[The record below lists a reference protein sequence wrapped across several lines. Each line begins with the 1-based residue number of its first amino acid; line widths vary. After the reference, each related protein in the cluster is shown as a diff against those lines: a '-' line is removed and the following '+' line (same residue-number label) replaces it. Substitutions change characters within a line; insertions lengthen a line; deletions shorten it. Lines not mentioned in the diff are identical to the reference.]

1 MKRSGIILTLL
12 CGAVVTSMV
21 GNPTVVPTTAAP
33 TTSVSTTV
41 PTIPTPASTAT
52 APAPDSTAFVH
63 SLSLDIRSGFV
74 TQHHDLFRGVNATGT
89 PIKASASAHIQYA
102 FRFPSAS
109 RPGSIMPSAYQGV
122 GVAPYTFFN
131 HEVMGTP
138 VAFYV
143 FQGAEVAR
151 FTESLSLDYE
161 WNFGASAGWHRNLVV
176 GTKVNAYINLGLMLK
191 WQPGLAGS
199 AFGRSLA
206 GWTFA
211 AGLDMTH
218 FSNGDTTLPNVGT
231 NIIGARVSASRS
243 FGNAVGDASGN
254 AVGDASG
261 ASAGM
266 VCMDTRQL
274 RREARASLA
283 RKKFLQRTELDVILC
298 GSVYAET
305 IDYQEKEY
313 KLDGKFGV
321 AALHINPLY
330 RVTPCFLVGPA
341 VDVQY
346 NEGINL
352 VGHVAGINP
361 VNDEIRFHRPP
372 LAEQLAA
379 GLSLRVELQAPIFAV
394 NLGIGHNIIYKGP
407 ELGGF
412 YYLAALKTFVTDSF
426 FMHVGLK
433 VCDTKSS
440 NNLLLG
446 LGWRF

>member
-1 MKRSGIILTLL
+1 MRRFGIILTLL
-12 CGAVVTSMV
+12 CAAVLTLS
-21 GNPTVVPTTAAP
+21 AAP
-33 TTSVSTTV
+33 TYASESVAPV
-41 PTIPTPASTAT
+41 PA
-52 APAPDSTAFVH
+52 DSTAFQH
-63 SLSLDIRSGFV
+63 SLSLDVRSGFV

-89 PIKASASAHIQYA
+89 PINASASAHIQYA

-109 RPGSIMPSAYQGV
+109 RLGRIMPSAYQGV

-151 FTESLSLDYE
+151 FSESLSLDYE

-191 WQPGLAGS
+191 WQPGLCSS
-199 AFGRSLA
+199 AFCRSLG

-231 NIIGARVSASRS
+231 NIIGARISASRA
-243 FGNAVGDASGN
+243 FGAT
-254 AVGDASG
+254 
-261 ASAGM
+261 AGM
-266 VCMDTRQL
+266 AADGGSEARVDIRQL
-274 RREARASLA
+274 RREARTELS
-283 RKKFLQRTELDVILC
+283 RKSFLKRTELDVILC
-298 GSVYAET
+298 GTVNAET
-305 IDYQEKEY
+305 ITYQDKEY

-352 VGHVAGINP
+352 ADHVAGINP
-361 VNDEIRFHRPP
+361 VTDEIRFHRPP
-372 LAEQLAA
+372 LAQQLAA
-379 GLSLRVELQAPIFAV
+379 GLSIRVELQAPIFSV
-394 NLGIGHNIIYKGP
+394 NLGVGHNVIYKGP

-412 YYLAALKTFVTDSF
+412 YYLAALKTFVTDNL

-433 VCDTKSS
+433 ICDTESS

-446 LGWRF
+446 LGWRLHH

>member
-1 MKRSGIILTLL
+1 MRRFGTILTLL
-12 CGAVVTSMV
+12 CAAVLTLS
-21 GNPTVVPTTAAP
+21 PAP
-33 TTSVSTTV
+33 TY
-41 PTIPTPASTAT
+41 ASD
-52 APAPDSTAFVH
+52 APADSTSFQH
-63 SLSLDIRSGFV
+63 SLSLDVRSGFV

-89 PIKASASAHIQYA
+89 PINASASAHIQYD
-102 FRFPSAS
+102 FRFPSTS
-109 RPGSIMPSAYQGV
+109 RLGRIMPSAYQGV

-151 FTESLSLDYE
+151 FSESLSLDYE

-191 WQPGLAGS
+191 WQPGLCGS
-199 AFGRSLA
+199 AFCRSLD

-231 NIIGARVSASRS
+231 NIIGARISASRA
-243 FGNAVGDASGN
+243 FGAT
-254 AVGDASG
+254 
-261 ASAGM
+261 AGM
-266 VCMDTRQL
+266 AADGGSAARVDIRQL
-274 RREARASLA
+274 RREARAELS
-283 RKKFLQRTELDVILC
+283 RKIFLKRTELDVILC
-298 GSVYAET
+298 GTVNAET
-305 IDYQEKEY
+305 ITYQDKEY

-352 VGHVAGINP
+352 ADHVAGINP
-361 VNDEIRFHRPP
+361 VTDEIRFHRPP

-394 NLGIGHNIIYKGP
+394 NLGFGHNIIYKGP

-412 YYLAALKTFVTDSF
+412 YYLAALKTFVTDSL

-433 VCDTKSS
+433 VCDTESS

>member
-1 MKRSGIILTLL
+1 MRRFGIILTLL
-12 CGAVVTSMV
+12 CAAVLTLS
-21 GNPTVVPTTAAP
+21 AAP
-33 TTSVSTTV
+33 TYASESVA
-41 PTIPTPASTAT
+41 PTPA
-52 APAPDSTAFVH
+52 DSTTLQH
-63 SLSLDIRSGFV
+63 SFSLDVRSGFV

-89 PIKASASAHIQYA
+89 PINASASAHIQYA

-109 RPGSIMPSAYQGV
+109 RLGRIMPSAYQGV

-151 FTESLSLDYE
+151 FSESLSLDYE

-191 WQPGLAGS
+191 WQPGLCSS
-199 AFGRSLA
+199 AFCRSLD

-211 AGLDMTH
+211 VGLDMTH

-231 NIIGARVSASRS
+231 NIIGARISASRA
-243 FGNAVGDASGN
+243 FGAT
-254 AVGDASG
+254 
-261 ASAGM
+261 AGM
-266 VCMDTRQL
+266 AADGGSAARVDIRQL
-274 RREARASLA
+274 RREARAELS
-283 RKKFLQRTELDVILC
+283 RKSFLKRTELDVILC
-298 GSVYAET
+298 GTVNAET
-305 IDYQEKEY
+305 ITYQDKEY

-352 VGHVAGINP
+352 ADHVAGINP
-361 VNDEIRFHRPP
+361 VTDEIRFHRPP

-394 NLGIGHNIIYKGP
+394 NLGFGHNIIYKGP

-412 YYLAALKTFVTDSF
+412 YYLAALKTFVTDSL

-433 VCDTKSS
+433 VCDTESS

>member
-1 MKRSGIILTLL
+1 MRKLMLIFTLL
-12 CGAVVTSMV
+12 CVTV
-21 GNPTVVPTTAAP
+21 LTLTAAP
-33 TTSVSTTV
+33 LYASESVAPS
-41 PTIPTPASTAT
+41 PA
-52 APAPDSTAFVH
+52 DSTSFQH
-63 SLSLDIRSGFV
+63 SLSLDVRSGFV

-109 RPGSIMPSAYQGV
+109 RLGRIMPSAYQGV

-151 FTESLSLDYE
+151 FSESLSLDYE

-191 WQPGLAGS
+191 WQPGLCSS
-199 AFGRSLA
+199 AFCRSLD

-231 NIIGARVSASRS
+231 NIIGARISASRA
-243 FGNAVGDASGN
+243 FGAT
-254 AVGDASG
+254 
-261 ASAGM
+261 AGM
-266 VCMDTRQL
+266 AADGGSAARMDIRQL
-274 RREARASLA
+274 RREARAELS
-283 RKKFLQRTELDVILC
+283 RKSFLKRTELDVILC
-298 GSVYAET
+298 GTVNAET
-305 IDYQEKEY
+305 ITYQDKEY

-352 VGHVAGINP
+352 ADHVAGINP
-361 VNDEIRFHRPP
+361 VTDEIRFHRPP

-394 NLGIGHNIIYKGP
+394 NLGFGHNIIYKGP

-412 YYLAALKTFVTDSF
+412 YYLAALKTFVTDSL

-433 VCDTKSS
+433 VCDTESS

>member
-1 MKRSGIILTLL
+1 MRRFGIILTLL
-12 CGAVVTSMV
+12 CAAVLTLS
-21 GNPTVVPTTAAP
+21 AAP
-33 TTSVSTTV
+33 TYASESVAPSQVDSTT
-41 PTIPTPASTAT
+41 
-52 APAPDSTAFVH
+52 FQH
-63 SLSLDIRSGFV
+63 GLSLDVRSGFV

-109 RPGSIMPSAYQGV
+109 RLGRIMPSAYQGV

-131 HEVMGTP
+131 LEVMGTP

-151 FTESLSLDYE
+151 FSESLSLDYE

-191 WQPGLAGS
+191 WQPGLCSS
-199 AFGRSLA
+199 AFCRSLD

-231 NIIGARVSASRS
+231 NIIGARISASRA
-243 FGNAVGDASGN
+243 FGAT
-254 AVGDASG
+254 
-261 ASAGM
+261 AGM
-266 VCMDTRQL
+266 TADRGAEARVDIRQL
-274 RREARASLA
+274 RREARAELS
-283 RKKFLQRTELDVILC
+283 RRSFLQRTELDVILC
-298 GSVYAET
+298 GTVNAET
-305 IDYQEKEY
+305 ITYQDKEY

-352 VGHVAGINP
+352 ADHVAGINP
-361 VNDEIRFHRPP
+361 VTDEIRFHRPP

-394 NLGIGHNIIYKGP
+394 NLGFGHNIIYKGP

-412 YYLAALKTFVTDSF
+412 YYLAALKTFVTDSL

-433 VCDTKSS
+433 VCDTESS

>member
-1 MKRSGIILTLL
+1 MRRFGIILTLL
-12 CGAVVTSMV
+12 CAAVLTLS
-21 GNPTVVPTTAAP
+21 AAP
-33 TTSVSTTV
+33 TYASESVAPS
-41 PTIPTPASTAT
+41 PA
-52 APAPDSTAFVH
+52 DSTSFQH
-63 SLSLDIRSGFV
+63 SLSLDVRSGFV

-89 PIKASASAHIQYA
+89 SINASASAHIQYA
-102 FRFPSAS
+102 FCFPSAS
-109 RPGSIMPSAYQGV
+109 RLGRIMPSAYQGV

-151 FTESLSLDYE
+151 FSESLSLDYE

-191 WQPGLAGS
+191 WQPGLCS
-199 AFGRSLA
+199 SVFCRSLD

-231 NIIGARVSASRS
+231 NIIGARISASRA
-243 FGNAVGDASGN
+243 FGAAAGG
-254 AVGDASG
+254 G
-261 ASAGM
+261 SAAR
-266 VCMDTRQL
+266 VDIRQL
-274 RREARASLA
+274 RREARAELS
-283 RKKFLQRTELDVILC
+283 RKSFLQRTELDVILC
-298 GSVYAET
+298 GTVNAET
-305 IDYQEKEY
+305 ITYQDKEY

-352 VGHVAGINP
+352 ADHVAGINP
-361 VNDEIRFHRPP
+361 VTDEIRFHRPP

-394 NLGIGHNIIYKGP
+394 NLGFGHNIIYKGP

-412 YYLAALKTFVTDSF
+412 YYLAALKTFVTDSL

-433 VCDTKSS
+433 VCDTESS

>member
-1 MKRSGIILTLL
+1 MRRFGIILTLL
-12 CGAVVTSMV
+12 CAAVLTLS
-21 GNPTVVPTTAAP
+21 AAP
-33 TTSVSTTV
+33 TYASESVAPSPADSTT
-41 PTIPTPASTAT
+41 
-52 APAPDSTAFVH
+52 FQH
-63 SLSLDIRSGFV
+63 SLSLDVRSGFV

-89 PIKASASAHIQYA
+89 PINASASAHIQYA

-109 RPGSIMPSAYQGV
+109 RLGRIMPSAYQGV

-151 FTESLSLDYE
+151 FSESLSLDYE

-191 WQPGLAGS
+191 WQPGLCSS
-199 AFGRSLA
+199 AFCRSLD

-231 NIIGARVSASRS
+231 NIIGARISASRP
-243 FGNAVGDASGN
+243 FGAT
-254 AVGDASG
+254 
-261 ASAGM
+261 AGM
-266 VCMDTRQL
+266 AADGGSAARVDIRQL
-274 RREARASLA
+274 RREARAELS
-283 RKKFLQRTELDVILC
+283 RKSFLKRTELDVILC
-298 GSVYAET
+298 GTVNAET
-305 IDYQEKEY
+305 ITYQDKEY

-330 RVTPCFLVGPA
+330 RVTPCFLVGSA
-341 VDVQY
+341 VDIQY

-352 VGHVAGINP
+352 ADHVAGINP
-361 VNDEIRFHRPP
+361 VTDEIRFHRPP

-394 NLGIGHNIIYKGP
+394 NLGFGHNIIYKGP

-412 YYLAALKTFVTDSF
+412 YYLAALKTFVTDSL

-433 VCDTKSS
+433 VCDTESS

>member
-1 MKRSGIILTLL
+1 MRRFGIILTLL
-12 CGAVVTSMV
+12 CAAVLTLS
-21 GNPTVVPTTAAP
+21 AAP
-33 TTSVSTTV
+33 TYASESVA
-41 PTIPTPASTAT
+41 PTPA
-52 APAPDSTAFVH
+52 DSTTLQH
-63 SLSLDIRSGFV
+63 SFSLDVRSGFV
-74 TQHHDLFRGVNATGT
+74 TQHHDLFRGVNVTGT
-89 PIKASASAHIQYA
+89 PINASASAHIQYA

-109 RPGSIMPSAYQGV
+109 RLGRIMPSAYQGV

-151 FTESLSLDYE
+151 FAESLSLDYE

-191 WQPGLAGS
+191 WQPGLCSS
-199 AFGRSLA
+199 AFCRSLD

-231 NIIGARVSASRS
+231 NIIGARISASRA
-243 FGNAVGDASGN
+243 FGAT
-254 AVGDASG
+254 
-261 ASAGM
+261 AGM
-266 VCMDTRQL
+266 TADRGSAARVDIRQF
-274 RREARASLA
+274 RREARTELS
-283 RKKFLQRTELDVILC
+283 RKSFLKRTELDVILC
-298 GSVYAET
+298 GTVNAET
-305 IDYQEKEY
+305 ITYQDKEY

-352 VGHVAGINP
+352 ADHVAGINP
-361 VNDEIRFHRPP
+361 VTDEIRFHRPP

-379 GLSLRVELQAPIFAV
+379 GLSIRVELQAPIFAV
-394 NLGIGHNIIYKGP
+394 NLGFGHNIIYKGP

-412 YYLAALKTFVTDSF
+412 YYLAALKTFVTDSL

-433 VCDTKSS
+433 VCDTESS

>member
-1 MKRSGIILTLL
+1 MRRFGIILTLL
-12 CGAVVTSMV
+12 CAAVLTLS
-21 GNPTVVPTTAAP
+21 AAP
-33 TTSVSTTV
+33 TYASESVA
-41 PTIPTPASTAT
+41 PTPA
-52 APAPDSTAFVH
+52 DSTTLQH
-63 SLSLDIRSGFV
+63 SFSLDVRSGFV

-89 PIKASASAHIQYA
+89 PINASASAHIQYA

-109 RPGSIMPSAYQGV
+109 RLGRIMPSAYQGV

-151 FTESLSLDYE
+151 FSESLSLDYE

-191 WQPGLAGS
+191 WQPGLCSS
-199 AFGRSLA
+199 AFCRSLG

-231 NIIGARVSASRS
+231 NIIGARISASRA
-243 FGNAVGDASGN
+243 FGAT
-254 AVGDASG
+254 
-261 ASAGM
+261 AGM
-266 VCMDTRQL
+266 AADGGSAARVDIRQL
-274 RREARASLA
+274 RREARTELS
-283 RKKFLQRTELDVILC
+283 RKSFLKRTELDVILC
-298 GSVYAET
+298 GTVNAET
-305 IDYQEKEY
+305 ITYQDKEY

-352 VGHVAGINP
+352 ADHVAGINP
-361 VNDEIRFHRPP
+361 VTDEIRFHRPP

-394 NLGIGHNIIYKGP
+394 NLGFGHNIIYKGP

-412 YYLAALKTFVTDSF
+412 YYLAALKTFVTDSL

-433 VCDTKSS
+433 VCDTESS